1 MVGNKTY
8 KKNIMNKILAIL
20 FLIIFLIF
28 TFLIIKVLI
37 MKGILHF
44 RLLKEIF
51 PEKLKNV
58 KFYSQSYIFKLNF
71 DILIWYWVPFYYSKV
86 PEKELTKYALKLHF
100 KLKSNNKKL
109 AIILLCF
116 VIYFVV
122 FWIVSTKLGT

>member
-1 MVGNKTY
+1 
-8 KKNIMNKILAIL
+8 MNKILAIL

-28 TFLIIKVLI
+28 TFLIIKVLF
-37 MKGILHF
+37 MKGVLHF

-58 KFYSQSYIFKLNF
+58 KFCSQSYIFKLNF
-71 DILIWYWVPFYYSKV
+71 EILIWYWIPVYYSKF
-86 PEKELTKYALKLHF
+86 PKKELSNNANDLCLKL
-100 KLKSNNKKL
+100 KRNNKRM

-122 FWIVSTKLGT
+122 FWFVLNKLGT